1 MDKKKQRELK
11 NQAQRQCRSENRQR
25 GVLNSSEGYV
35 ESSRER
41 SGESIWLSI
50 REMDSQD
57 PKERPA
63 VKECGKRNGR
73 CS

>member
-11 NQAQRQCRSENRQR
+11 NQAQRRRRSENRQR
-25 GVLNSSEGYV
+25 GVLNSNEGYV

-41 SGESIWLSI
+41 PGESKWLSI
-50 REMDSQD
+50 QELDSQD
-57 PKERPA
+57 PKERLA
-63 VKECGKRNGR
+63 VKKCGERNGR